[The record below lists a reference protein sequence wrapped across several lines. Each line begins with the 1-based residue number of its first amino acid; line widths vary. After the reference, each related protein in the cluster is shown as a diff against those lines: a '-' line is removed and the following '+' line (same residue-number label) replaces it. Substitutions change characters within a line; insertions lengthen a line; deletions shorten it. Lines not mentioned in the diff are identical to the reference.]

1 VRGGDYEANQVL
13 VKNGMC
19 FTYYVRSNVCLPVKD
34 GTRSSFS
41 KYRNPSSGILA
52 ESGQNVQP
60 RNGKHAIVEVILKSN
75 DFLREETQYVEA
87 CTSFY
92 EFSGTKKLAGWV
104 GYWTPTLPH
113 SRLSASHHRMPPHE
127 CTFQFGAIHPVW
139 RAVLNAKTGTSIKI
153 SSKSK

>member
-1 VRGGDYEANQVL
+1 MGCQEEGGEANQVP

-34 GTRSSFS
+34 LTCYSFS
-41 KYRNPSSGILA
+41 KYRNPSSGIPA

-60 RNGKHAIVEVILKSN
+60 RNGKHVNVEVIVKSN
-75 DFLREETQYVEA
+75 DFLREETHTKPTVVEPFDPYVEE

-104 GYWTPTLPH
+104 GY
-113 SRLSASHHRMPPHE
+113 
-127 CTFQFGAIHPVW
+127 
-139 RAVLNAKTGTSIKI
+139 
-153 SSKSK
+153 